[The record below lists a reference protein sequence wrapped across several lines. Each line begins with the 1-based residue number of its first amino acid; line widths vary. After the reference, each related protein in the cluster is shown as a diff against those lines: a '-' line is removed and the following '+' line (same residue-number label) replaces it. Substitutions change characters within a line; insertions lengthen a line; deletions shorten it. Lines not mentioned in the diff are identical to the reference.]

1 LYLIV
6 GLGNPRPKY
15 SHTRHNAGF
24 MVLDRYAE
32 KVGVKFENG
41 PGPYHQAKFSF
52 STDQLFLIKPT
63 TYMNLSGIA
72 LKYILENIIDI
83 DLSKVLIVLDDLD
96 LPFGTIRFR
105 QKGGSAGHKG
115 LENIL
120 TTIDTEQIAR
130 LRIGIGDTPEDP
142 IEFVLSDFK
151 PEEFAKLN
159 TILDAACAGIDTF
172 IRDGVKTAMNMHNRN
187 LLDN

>member
-1 LYLIV
+1 MYLIV
-6 GLGNPRPKY
+6 GLGNPGPKY

-41 PGPYHQAKFSF
+41 PGPYHQAQFS
-52 STDQLFLIKPT
+52 SGTDQLLLIKPT

-151 PEEFAKLN
+151 PEEFANLN
-159 TILDAACAGIDTF
+159 IILDAACTGIDTF